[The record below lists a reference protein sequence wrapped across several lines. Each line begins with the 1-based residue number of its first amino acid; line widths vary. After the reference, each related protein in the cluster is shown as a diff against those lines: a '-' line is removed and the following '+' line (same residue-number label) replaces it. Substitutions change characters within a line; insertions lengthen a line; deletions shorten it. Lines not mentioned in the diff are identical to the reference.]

1 MKGYV
6 IVNTS
11 KHYNKGSNN
20 PKGGS
25 TMTRKELIK
34 AVADHTRLTQNDV
47 ERVIYATF
55 DVVILKELVEGREVS
70 INNFG
75 KLEPVTRGP
84 RKGRN
89 PQTGEAIDIEERSTV
104 KFRPSGV
111 LKEKLN

>member
-1 MKGYV
+1 
-6 IVNTS
+6 
-11 KHYNKGSNN
+11 
-20 PKGGS
+20 
-25 TMTRKELIK
+25 MTRKELIK
-34 AVADHTRLTQNDV
+34 AVADHTKLTQNDV

-55 DVVILKELVEGREVS
+55 DVVMVKELLDGNEIS

-84 RKGRN
+84 RTGRN
-89 PQTGEAIDIEERSTV
+89 PQTGEAIEIGEKASV